1 MKFSELFS
9 TARDEGA
16 KVLSFEFFP
25 PKKKDTLSVT
35 KALMEELLA
44 YNPHC
49 MTVTYGAGGG
59 TRSFTRELVSYIHNQ
74 LQCPAVAHLTC
85 VGHSA
90 ADIDT
95 VLDELRAEGIENVLA
110 LRGDPPKGETRF
122 TAHPEGFANAKE
134 LVAHIDKQ
142 NRFSLA
148 VAGYPETHQDAESPA
163 AEMAY
168 LKQKVD
174 AGAEVIITQLFFDA
188 DMYFRFVDSASA
200 AGIDVPILPGI
211 MPIGNVSQ
219 VQRFTGMCGASIPSS
234 LGEKLE
240 SLKETPDDVH
250 QFGISYAVELSEKLL
265 AGGAPGIH
273 LYTLNKSSQ
282 VKEIAGALAIGK
294 TPCVSKDAQEQT
306 ASDKQATL

>member
-9 TARDEGA
+9 AAKNEGS

-25 PKKKDTLSVT
+25 PKKRESLTVT
-35 KALMEELLA
+35 KSLMKELNA
-44 YNPHC
+44 YGPHC

-74 LQCPAVAHLTC
+74 LACPAVAHLTC

-90 ADIDT
+90 DEIDG
-95 VLDELRAEGIENVLA
+95 VLDELEAEGITNVLA
-110 LRGDPPKGETRF
+110 LRGDPPKGETEF
-122 TAHPEGFANAKE
+122 TAHPDGFSNARD
-134 LVAHIDKQ
+134 LVTHIQKQ

-148 VAGYPETHQDAESPA
+148 VAGYPETHQDAESPE
-163 AEMAY
+163 AEMDY
-168 LKQKVD
+168 LKAKVD

-188 DMYFRFVDSASA
+188 DMYFGFVDRASA
-200 AGIDVPILPGI
+200 AGIEVPILPGI

-219 VQRFTGMCGASIPSS
+219 VQRFTGMCGASIPSALAGELDS
-234 LGEKLE
+234 LTER
-240 SLKETPDDVH
+240 PDDVH
-250 QFGISYAVELSEKLL
+250 QFGISYAVDLCEKLL

-282 VKEIAGALAIGK
+282 IKPITEALNIGK
-294 TPCVSKDAQEQT
+294 LQST
-306 ASDKQATL
+306 AAPDSEKQQLSKQAAG